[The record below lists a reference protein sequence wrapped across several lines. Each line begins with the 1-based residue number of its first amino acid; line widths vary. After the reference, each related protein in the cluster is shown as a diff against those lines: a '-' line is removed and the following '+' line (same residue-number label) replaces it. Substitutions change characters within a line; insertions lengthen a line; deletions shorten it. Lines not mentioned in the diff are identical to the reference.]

1 MSIHERGSRFKSIF
15 HFKNSLYFIPYRF
28 FDTFIR
34 RFTGSFISNFTD
46 RFHRRF
52 ILYSYFH
59 ISVFFQGMHP
69 FASLRTCFFCIA
81 ADDIDSLFIFTS

>member
-1 MSIHERGSRFKSIF
+1 MSIRERGSRFKSIF

-52 ILYSYFH
+52 ILYMDGWLYLFL
-59 ISVFFQGMHP
+59 FFLIN
-69 FASLRTCFFCIA
+69 F
-81 ADDIDSLFIFTS
+81 